1 MTTFNQRMTS
11 AASGDVVVFL
21 IGMRVNRWWKPW
33 QWLRTALAM
42 PRMLRE
48 LAQHPELGL
57 LGSEAYFGRTTL
69 MVSYWR
75 SMEHLLAYAKLR
87 SAEHLPAW
95 RAFNQH
101 IGVNGDVGI
110 WHETYRARPGEYES
124 VYLNMPAFG
133 LGKAAGL
140 REALGHRASAAGR
153 LAARGNTASLPAPD
167 VAVTDQRTAPAVS

>member
-1 MTTFNQRMTS
+1 MKTHNQRMMS
-11 AASGDVVVFL
+11 AAEGDVVVFL

-48 LAQHPELGL
+48 LEAHPELGL
-57 LGSEAYFGRTTL
+57 LGSEAWFGRTTI

-75 SMEHLLAYAKLR
+75 SMDHLLDYAKLR

-101 IGVNGDVGI
+101 IGMNGDVGI
-110 WHETYRARPGEYES
+110 WHETYRVRPGDYEN
-124 VYLNMPAFG
+124 VYLNMPEFG
-133 LGKAAGL
+133 LGKAAGVT
-140 REALGHRASAAGR
+140 EALGHRVSAAGR
-153 LAARGNTASLPAPD
+153 LARSAA
-167 VAVTDQRTAPAVS
+167 

>member
-1 MTTFNQRMTS
+1 MTTENRRMTS
-11 AASGDVVVFL
+11 AAEGDVVVFL

-48 LAQHPELGL
+48 LSQHPELGFL
-57 LGSEAYFGRTTL
+57 SAEAYLGRTTL
-69 MVSYWR
+69 LLSYWK

-95 RAFNQH
+95 RAFNKFV
-101 IGVNGDVGI
+101 GMGGDVGI
-110 WHETYRARPGEYES
+110 WHESYRVQAGNYET

-133 LGKAAGL
+133 LARATGS
-140 REALGHRASAAGR
+140 REALGHRTSASGR
-153 LAARGNTASLPAPD
+153 LGGPRPAADTTLPA
-167 VAVTDQRTAPAVS
+167 TE